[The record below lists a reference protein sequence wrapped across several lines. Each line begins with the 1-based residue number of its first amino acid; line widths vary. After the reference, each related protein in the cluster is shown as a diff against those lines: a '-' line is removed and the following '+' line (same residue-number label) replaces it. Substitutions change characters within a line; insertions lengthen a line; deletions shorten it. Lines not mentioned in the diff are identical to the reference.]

1 MKKLL
6 VILGC
11 SVVLFGSVDV
21 NHASVSELS
30 SLHGIGEKKATKI
43 VQHIK
48 ENGCFKNVDQLS
60 IVKGISQKTILKNKK
75 DIQII
80 PCKK

>member
-6 VILGC
+6 AVLGC

-30 SLHGIGEKKATKI
+30 SLHGIGEKKATRI
-43 VQHIK
+43 VQYIK
-48 ENGCFKNVDQLS
+48 KNGCFKTKEQLS
-60 IVKGISQKTILKNKK
+60 IVKGIGKKTILKNKD
-75 DIQII
+75 DIKII
-80 PCKK
+80 PCKR

>member
-11 SVVLFGSVDV
+11 SVVLFGSVDI

-43 VQHIK
+43 VEYIK
-48 ENGCFKNVDQLS
+48 DNGCFKNADALAS
-60 IVKGISQKTILKNKK
+60 VKGISEKTILKNK
-75 DIQII
+75 DNLEII

>member
-6 VILGC
+6 AVLGC

-30 SLHGIGEKKATKI
+30 SLHGIGEKKATRI
-43 VQHIK
+43 VQYIK
-48 ENGCFKNVDQLS
+48 KNGCFKNKEQLS
-60 IVKGISQKTILKNKK
+60 IVKGIGQKTILKNKD
-75 DIQII
+75 DIKII